1 MDRVKGVERLIAAY
15 DDPEGVTAEF
25 NLNLLRRINREL
37 EADIPVE
44 AFRHQ
49 ACWND
54 MLGRIEMHLVATR
67 DVEFTIEGKR
77 FSFRTGQSIHT
88 ENSHKYGPRGAR
100 LLLLAG
106 GWTPL
111 AEWTEPTLCAA
122 ARAAKPAAM
131 LYALFSIIDMILQV
145 LVWIIIAQVIISW
158 LVAFNVINTQ
168 SNFVRTLLD
177 ALDRM
182 TAPLYRPIRK
192 VLPDF
197 GGIDFSP
204 IVLILAIQILRKLNE
219 GLALETSATVM

>member
-1 MDRVKGVERLIAAY
+1 
-15 DDPEGVTAEF
+15 
-25 NLNLLRRINREL
+25 
-37 EADIPVE
+37 
-44 AFRHQ
+44 
-49 ACWND
+49 
-54 MLGRIEMHLVATR
+54 
-67 DVEFTIEGKR
+67 
-77 FSFRTGQSIHT
+77 
-88 ENSHKYGPRGAR
+88 
-100 LLLLAG
+100 
-106 GWTPL
+106 
-111 AEWTEPTLCAA
+111 LCAA

>member
-1 MDRVKGVERLIAAY
+1 
-15 DDPEGVTAEF
+15 
-25 NLNLLRRINREL
+25 
-37 EADIPVE
+37 
-44 AFRHQ
+44 
-49 ACWND
+49 
-54 MLGRIEMHLVATR
+54 
-67 DVEFTIEGKR
+67 
-77 FSFRTGQSIHT
+77 
-88 ENSHKYGPRGAR
+88 
-100 LLLLAG
+100 
-106 GWTPL
+106 
-111 AEWTEPTLCAA
+111 LCAA
-122 ARAAKPAAM
+122 ARPAKPAAM
-131 LYALFSIIDMILQV
+131 LYAIFSIIDMILQV

-177 ALDRM
+177 ALDKM